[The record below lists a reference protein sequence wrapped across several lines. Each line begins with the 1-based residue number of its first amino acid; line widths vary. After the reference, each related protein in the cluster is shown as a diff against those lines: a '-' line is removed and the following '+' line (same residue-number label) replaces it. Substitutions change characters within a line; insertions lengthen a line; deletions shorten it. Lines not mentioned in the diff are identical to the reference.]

1 MAGWTSED
9 DLEKLLAELAGEA
22 PVTER
27 SDVPRFGS
35 KTSHRSANGA
45 TSSNSANSSRRS
57 SLKSLDS
64 VTSLLEK
71 LDRPHG
77 ERGKGQRKTSKEV
90 EALPEVSGLKEGHQT
105 EASLRSR
112 QAEQHN
118 ATREQAPGKVLP
130 ATAKAAHDK
139 DEEAQRELAAE
150 RASSEK
156 AREQRVLQTEA
167 SRSRQAEQH
176 NATREQVLPAT
187 AKAAHDKDEEAQR
200 ELAEERASSE
210 KAKQELSRLREELQT
225 EASLRSRQAEQHNA
239 TREQVQQEVKC
250 LQEELQTAETSL
262 HTQRAELL
270 AASTREQVLLAATPK
285 SENSREEAPKSLW
298 ARFRRDLSPIVSKD
312 SQKAQ
317 QELCRLKEQLR
328 TAEANVHSQRA
339 ELQEA
344 SKREQAQQEL
354 TRLTVESGLPSES
367 VMSVAAGD
375 HMGVRSLEHT
385 QQCDSVA
392 MEAVDMVWL
401 SLAPEAAVEELALMV
416 LQVLVGYT
424 DDIDLVVV
432 DTKIFGVKLV
442 FAVHQI
448 DLFSSVYFSQSE
460 SGNVRVFSEEEQ
472 VVFLEVLQ
480 DVPVTCDFDFHIG
493 QLPLGR
499 DSEHLRMALW

>member
-105 EASLRSR
+105 EASL
-112 QAEQHN
+112 
-118 ATREQAPGKVLP
+118 
-130 ATAKAAHDK
+130 
-139 DEEAQRELAAE
+139 
-150 RASSEK
+150 
-156 AREQRVLQTEA
+156 
-167 SRSRQAEQH
+167 RSRQAEQH